1 VVGTLNAP
9 APPAAHAAPGRRLRI
24 AQVVV
29 TYPPYRGGI
38 GNVAH
43 AYAEGLR
50 ARGHE
55 VDVFTPAYGG
65 APVEQPGVHRLRA
78 RVRAGQFA
86 LLPQLAHCC
95 AGYDVVHL
103 HFPFFGAAGFVAW
116 ARARGRIARLVLTYH
131 MDAHASGLRGAAFA
145 CHRRLVLPW
154 TVRQADRI
162 LVSSR
167 DYAAHAAL
175 GRLADLQDRVEEH
188 PFGVDATRFHPGPA
202 PAARARLALRDA
214 PTVTFVGGLDRAHA
228 FKGVGVLLQAA
239 ARLDRDVQLV
249 LVGDG
254 DLREAYRRQA
264 VALGLGERARFLG
277 GLADADLPDAYRA
290 ADVVV
295 LPSVGR
301 GEAFGL
307 VALEAA
313 ACARP
318 VVASDLP
325 GVRTVVREGATGKLV
340 PPGDVG
346 ALAEAL
352 ADLLADAARAQAL
365 GTAARTRVEAE
376 LTLEHAL
383 DRLLASYARL
393 LAA

>member
-1 VVGTLNAP
+1 
-9 APPAAHAAPGRRLRI
+9 
-24 AQVVV
+24 
-29 TYPPYRGGI
+29 
-38 GNVAH
+38 
-43 AYAEGLR
+43 
-50 ARGHE
+50 
-55 VDVFTPAYGG
+55 
-65 APVEQPGVHRLRA
+65 
-78 RVRAGQFA
+78 
-86 LLPQLAHCC
+86 
-95 AGYDVVHL
+95 
-103 HFPFFGAAGFVAW
+103 
-116 ARARGRIARLVLTYH
+116 
-131 MDAHASGLRGAAFA
+131 
-145 CHRRLVLPW
+145 
-154 TVRQADRI
+154 
-162 LVSSR
+162 
-167 DYAAHAAL
+167 
-175 GRLADLQDRVEEH
+175 
-188 PFGVDATRFHPGPA
+188 
-202 PAARARLALRDA
+202 
-214 PTVTFVGGLDRAHA
+214 
-228 FKGVGVLLQAA
+228 
-239 ARLDRDVQLV
+239 
-249 LVGDG
+249 
-254 DLREAYRRQA
+254 QA